1 MITWLIT
8 SLFTMCIVVYA
19 VVFMRQ
25 HVIELYDKCYQF
37 CVASVFA
44 LEILLAFAC
53 DGYAHPSSA
62 ILLVCRHATIGWVY
76 LVIISATV
84 ILLYLNQTGST

>member
-8 SLFTMCIVVYA
+8 TLFTMCIVVY
-19 VVFMRQ
+19 VVVLMRQ
-25 HVIELYDKCYQF
+25 HVIELFDMCYQF

-62 ILLVCRHATIGWVY
+62 ILLVCRHATLGWVY
-76 LVIISATV
+76 LVIIFAIAV
-84 ILLYLNQTGST
+84 